1 MLEQLDTGESSSIIP
16 LYTPSEPP
24 PEYASTPASN
34 EKVLDFTPGSR
45 RRPTDTFTRR
55 DGRVSV
61 ILDDQEQGALPS
73 YGQNAFV
80 NGMVYLGDSS
90 AVTEVS
96 IKIEGHL
103 DVIVPS
109 TFSRCQKIMNK
120 SCTLYSATSGLACP
134 ATLQFSFPFPSMFIS
149 GEREYPTPPSFDTLL
164 ASEGG
169 LYAKARY
176 QLVVT
181 VAKDLSWRTVF
192 QQTKLITIPLRYLP
206 RHRPERPIVEDP
218 CLLKSIK
225 TTPEDWKQFSAKI
238 QPVKGKPFA
247 AVSVELF
254 IPSTQIFALSDTIPI
269 HLQLLG
275 ETEHLLALI
284 PQLTPDVYPT
294 NSSESSGK
302 PLLRLCI
309 MRRYA
314 VENQD
319 EIIRSNTIIGQGTLT
334 PLPPSAS
341 HPHGCL
347 DWKGELTVKDHI
359 LLTIAPGGGKHA
371 CYEKLQI
378 AVPIRLVTDS
388 WSPGAYAV

>member
-1 MLEQLDTGESSSIIP
+1 MLEQLDAGGSSSIIP

-61 ILDDQEQGALPS
+61 ILDDQEQGALPF

-90 AVTEVS
+90 AITEVS
-96 IKIEGHL
+96 IK
-103 DVIVPS
+103 
-109 TFSRCQKIMNK
+109 KILNK
-120 SCTLYSATSGLACP
+120 SCALYSATSGRTCP
-134 ATLQFSFPFPSMFIS
+134 ATLQFSFPFPSTFIS
-149 GEREYPTPPSFDTLL
+149 GEREYPTPPSFDILL
-164 ASEGG
+164 ATEGG

-176 QLVVT
+176 QLVVS

-238 QPVKGKPFA
+238 QPIKGKPFG

-254 IPSTQIFALSDTIPI
+254 IPSTQIFALSDNIPI

-294 NSSESSGK
+294 ESSESSGK

-347 DWKGELTVKDHI
+347 DWQGELTVKDHI